1 MKVLDHRNQMTSVAL
16 MLPLIAILCT
26 VDAAFSVAPLSVFRR
41 GGIPLVRDASKV
53 PIALGLLA
61 STASEPWK
69 GDVVSNTPDGKITGC
84 TLQQVDGSVT
94 NWIITID
101 GVEADLGRFSDA
113 IYKKLI
119 ADAKR
124 QRFQG
129 FRPGTIPPHLEPTYR
144 AFTMDECARE
154 TVLEAMQQNNIRP
167 FEDARMEMKVEQ
179 IRIPPPAM
187 KKGKKSKKRKTAG
200 PAEPEADLDDAQP
213 EWLSFE
219 TMKEAIDSGWR
230 PGQSFSF
237 VATNVKGQRVKDD
250 SETAGATPL
259 GLNY

>member
-1 MKVLDHRNQMTSVAL
+1 MITTSL
-16 MLPLIAILCT
+16 MFLSIATFYT
-26 VDAAFSVAPLSVFRR
+26 VDAAFSVTPLSLFPR
-41 GGIPLVRDASKV
+41 GGIPLVRDASKF
-53 PIALGLLA
+53 PIASGLSA
-61 STASEPWK
+61 STVSEPWK

-84 TLQQVDGSVT
+84 KLQQVDGSVT

-113 IYKKLI
+113 IYKKI
-119 ADAKR
+119 ISDAKR

-179 IRIPPPAM
+179 IRIPPSTV

-200 PAEPEADLDDAQP
+200 PVEPETDLDEAQP